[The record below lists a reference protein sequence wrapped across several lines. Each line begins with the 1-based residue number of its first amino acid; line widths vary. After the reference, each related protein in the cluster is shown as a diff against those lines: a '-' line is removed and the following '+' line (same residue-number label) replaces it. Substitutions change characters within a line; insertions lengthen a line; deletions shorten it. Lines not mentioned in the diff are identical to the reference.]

1 MAKLEI
7 TLSRAHKIAERLKGK
22 ATELT
27 SEAERLAHSVGLS
40 GKTAG
45 KSQTERLASQGA
57 QAIELAVSAERHLR
71 AVANVRAIIGRENEK
86 RGINAL
92 LAKSDAVNKAIAL
105 RKSIVEQAK
114 DGAITVG
121 EFAEFTPLSE
131 DSYMRSVMVN
141 VFTDE
146 QRSAMAADLAK
157 LQREAFALADQV
169 AEANAGRFALE
180 LDDDMAAEVTG
191 A

>member
-7 TLSRAHKIAERLKGK
+7 TLSLSRAHKIAERLKAK

-27 SEAERLAHSVGLS
+27 SEAERLARSVGLS

-45 KSQTERLASQGA
+45 KSQTERLAS
-57 QAIELAVSAERHLR
+57 
-71 AVANVRAIIGRENEK
+71 
-86 RGINAL
+86 
-92 LAKSDAVNKAIAL
+92 
-105 RKSIVEQAK
+105 
-114 DGAITVG
+114 
-121 EFAEFTPLSE
+121 
-131 DSYMRSVMVN
+131 
-141 VFTDE
+141 
-146 QRSAMAADLAK
+146 
-157 LQREAFALADQV
+157 QV